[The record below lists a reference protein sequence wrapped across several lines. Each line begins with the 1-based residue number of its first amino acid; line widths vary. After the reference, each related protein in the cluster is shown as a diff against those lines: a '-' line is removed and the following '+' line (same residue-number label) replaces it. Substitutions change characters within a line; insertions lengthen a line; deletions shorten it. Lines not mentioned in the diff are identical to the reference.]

1 MSIHTIPNGIFGY
14 VATLNKDLIQIIV
27 PGLGKVNVTRLMKT
41 VSYSG
46 HYRIQFPIMVCT
58 FMTIHKSMGLNLPK
72 LICLNRVSYL
82 WRCLDVDPKMIFVSL
97 TAI

>member
-1 MSIHTIPNGIFGY
+1 NVDHTIPNGIFGY

-41 VSYSG
+41 VSHSG
-46 HYRIQFPIMVCT
+46 HYRIQFPIM
-58 FMTIHKSMGLNLPK
+58 